1 MSIKKLLSTTID
13 QLENIIQVSGES
25 FEKIT
30 SDLAEKAKRIKFRI

>member
-25 FEKIT
+25 FEKLQVT
-30 SDLAEKAKRIKFRI
+30 